1 MKPPAIVGLDPG
13 TTAGYVVLGL
23 DGQVIKSAAAKNLPL
38 AAIIAQVMDVCQP
51 LLVGTDKVHVP
62 SLVEEFSRKVGAVIV
77 SPEQDLLREEKKALL
92 NSSNYYD
99 KNHHIQDSLAA
110 ALFAYKR
117 YRPKLLKIE
126 HFIKERHLEEIRGE
140 FISLALKEDLP
151 FSLLHDLLSRREEE
165 PNRSLEQ
172 QIVRKVFSEQRITKK
187 DFLLLLEK
195 VTALSVKN
203 ASLQKR
209 LDLSQQQQQQF
220 QREKQ
225 YLEKKSCQ
233 ADKKIDALFA
243 FKENRLK
250 VRQEELIRKQQQLES
265 LRQKALSLYQFI
277 AAIPQQ
283 QLVKRLLTLNKEDF
297 AARRKILQLQP
308 RDILWVENTAIYS
321 EQVLRELAGQSLI
334 IVSPQKI
341 SAPVQQKFLSFQWSG
356 NVLQH
361 NDYFLLLDKGA
372 VEAQLAGRRVV
383 ERIVREYQQE
393 RGVQQERRIRA

>member
-1 MKPPAIVGLDPG
+1 
-13 TTAGYVVLGL
+13 
-23 DGQVIKSAAAKNLPL
+23 
-38 AAIIAQVMDVCQP
+38 MDICQP

-62 SLVEEFSRKVGAVIV
+62 SLVEEFSRKVGAVVV
-77 SPEQDLLREEKKALL
+77 SPEQDLLREEKKVLL

-126 HFIKERHLEEIRGE
+126 HFIKERHLEEIREE

-151 FSLLHDLLSRREEE
+151 FSLLHDLLSRRGEA
-165 PNRSLEQ
+165 PHRLPEQ
-172 QIVRKVFSEQRITKK
+172 QIVRKVFREQRITKK
-187 DFLLLLEK
+187 DFLLLLGK
-195 VTALSVKN
+195 VTALSAKN
-203 ASLQKR
+203 TSLQNR
-209 LDLSQQQQQQF
+209 LDLSQQQQQKF

-225 YLEKKSCQ
+225 YLEKKSHQ

-250 VRQEELIRKQQQLES
+250 VQQEELIRQQQQLES

-283 QLVKRLLTLNKEDF
+283 QLVKRLPTLNRKDF
-297 AARRKILQLQP
+297 FERRKIMQFHPQ
-308 RDILWVENTAIYS
+308 DILWVENTAIYS
-321 EQVLRELAGQSLI
+321 EQVLRELAGQGLI

-341 SAPVQQKFLSFQWSG
+341 SAPVQQSFLSFQWPG
-356 NVLQH
+356 KVLYQ
-361 NDYFLLLDKGA
+361 NDYFLLLEKGA
-372 VEAQLAGRRVV
+372 VEAQLEGKRVV

-393 RGVQQERRIRA
+393 RGVQQERRIGA